1 MIILDNLEKH
11 RRGRVWTDEMPNISY
26 DVIQQLHSFIEI
38 KSNSKIRAT
47 NLALELSLPRGASN
61 YALVGFRY
69 VPTKNKVVEIKVNV
83 SSNTGEIINDT
94 TASQIDQVHVGM
106 PLEYANVVL
115 NTARSVIQEI
125 NDYPSGILEFNLGA
139 HALIGSSQVIFSK
152 ITSIII
158 KLLCK
163 NPSIMSSEEIKN
175 EIFQLLE
182 QEK

>member
-1 MIILDNLEKH
+1 MIILDNLDKY
-11 RRGRVWTDEMPNISY
+11 RRGRVWIDELPNMSY

-38 KSNSKIRAT
+38 KSNSEIQAA

-61 YALVGFRY
+61 YALVGLRY
-69 VPTKNKVVEIKVNV
+69 TPTKNKVVEIKVNV
-83 SSNTGEIINDT
+83 SRNTGEIINDNI
-94 TASQIDQVHVGM
+94 ASQIDQVHVGI

-125 NDYPSGILEFNLGA
+125 NDYPSGIIEFNLGA
-139 HALIGSSQVIFSK
+139 HGLIGSSQVIFSK

-163 NPSIMSSEEIKN
+163 NPSIMSSEAIKN
-175 EIFQLLE
+175 EIFELLN